1 MSTSNK
7 DDNFFA
13 RIVSLAD
20 ALATDFDVLEAANLL
35 VNGCVDFLPVRDAGI
50 VVENEQHRLQVLAT
64 TSEETRIMEFLE
76 LQSNEGPCL
85 EAFDNGTPVEAPDL
99 IGGGERWPTFRTNA
113 LGLGFRSAY
122 AVPLHMHDRTIGALN
137 LFCTTPR
144 GLDDREIETAGQLAT
159 MATLGIMTHWTVSH
173 HETLS
178 RQLQHA
184 LDSRVVIEQ
193 AKGVVAE
200 RSGVSM
206 GTAFELIRS
215 AARSS
220 RRPLVEVAE
229 DVVRGRLPIDATR
242 RALVRSHATA
252 TLTRPRSTSST
263 RDVRATQD
271 ERSACADGD
280 APPAAPDAPPWTVDA
295 SHDAPG
301 GERCARPGQPSSGPG
316 ALPLTRS

>member
-1 MSTSNK
+1 MPTPNK

-20 ALATDFDVLEAANLL
+20 ALATDFDVLETANAL
-35 VNGCVDFLPVRDAGI
+35 VHGCVDFLSVRDAGI
-50 VVENEQHRLQVLAT
+50 VVENDQHRLQVLAT
-64 TSEETRIMEFLE
+64 TSEETRILEFLE

-85 EAFDNGTPVEAPDL
+85 EAFDCGTPVAAPDL
-99 IGGGERWPTFRTNA
+99 LRGGQRWPTFKTYA
-113 LGLGFRSAY
+113 VDLGFLSAY
-122 AVPLHMHDRTIGALN
+122 AVPLHLHDRTIGALN
-137 LFCTTPR
+137 LFCTTPQ
-144 GLDDREIETAGQLAT
+144 GLDEHEIETAVQMAT

-206 GTAFELIRS
+206 GAAFELIRS

-220 RRPLVEVAE
+220 RRSLSEVAE
-229 DVVRGRLPIDATR
+229 DVVRGRPPEAARGRPVRPQPPLPR
-242 RALVRSHATA
+242 
-252 TLTRPRSTSST
+252 
-263 RDVRATQD
+263 
-271 ERSACADGD
+271 
-280 APPAAPDAPPWTVDA
+280 
-295 SHDAPG
+295 
-301 GERCARPGQPSSGPG
+301 
-316 ALPLTRS
+316 